1 MINSISTVQ
10 TTIVQLHI
18 IRRDTCRPHIGF
30 DHDWQETRRSLSQF
44 FRLYK
49 EKFFSHST
57 VFQLS
62 RLDNYQEK
70 GRGGGT
76 WESRQRLVVAAYL
89 MNPSGD
95 R

>member
-30 DHDWQETRRSLSQF
+30 DHDWQETRRSLNQF

-49 EKFFSHST
+49 EKSISNFI

-62 RLDNYQEK
+62 RLGDKQLEK
-70 GRGGGT
+70 GRGREGERGG
-76 WESRQRLVVAAYL
+76 ESALGNHGR
-89 MNPSGD
+89 GW
-95 R
+95 